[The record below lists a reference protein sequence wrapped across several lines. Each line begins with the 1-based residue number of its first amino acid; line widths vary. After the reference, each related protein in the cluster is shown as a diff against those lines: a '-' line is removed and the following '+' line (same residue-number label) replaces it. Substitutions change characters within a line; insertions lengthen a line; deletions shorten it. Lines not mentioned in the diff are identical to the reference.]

1 MREPTLLA
9 AGNTGAVFHRVPLMP
24 LPERA
29 SPTTYRK
36 QKQRRVGCMNMT
48 YDEILEAARHLT
60 TAERAR
66 LRSDLT
72 KLDLA
77 DRRGSGAAMV
87 EYLRANPLDP
97 EFVDE
102 MERAI
107 EEGCEQVNDRLAR
120 RPSHLHRYQRR
131 DPGATSRPG
140 YPLPAGRCGDIHFG
154 HHGR

>member
-1 MREPTLLA
+1 
-9 AGNTGAVFHRVPLMP
+9 
-24 LPERA
+24 
-29 SPTTYRK
+29 
-36 QKQRRVGCMNMT
+36 MNMT
-48 YDEILEAARHLT
+48 YDEILEAARRLT

-66 LRSDLT
+66 LRSDIT

-107 EEGCEQVNDRLAR
+107 KEGCEQVNDRLA
-120 RPSHLHRYQRR
+120 
-131 DPGATSRPG
+131 
-140 YPLPAGRCGDIHFG
+140 
-154 HHGR
+154 

>member
-1 MREPTLLA
+1 
-9 AGNTGAVFHRVPLMP
+9 
-24 LPERA
+24 
-29 SPTTYRK
+29 
-36 QKQRRVGCMNMT
+36 MT
-48 YDEILEAARHLT
+48 YDEILEAARRLT

-77 DRRGSGAAMV
+77 ERRGNGAAIV

-107 EEGCEQVNDRLAR
+107 EEGCEQVNDRLA
-120 RPSHLHRYQRR
+120 
-131 DPGATSRPG
+131 
-140 YPLPAGRCGDIHFG
+140 
-154 HHGR
+154 

>member
-1 MREPTLLA
+1 
-9 AGNTGAVFHRVPLMP
+9 
-24 LPERA
+24 
-29 SPTTYRK
+29 
-36 QKQRRVGCMNMT
+36 MNMT
-48 YDEILEAARHLT
+48 YDEILEAARRLT

-107 EEGCEQVNDRLAR
+107 EEGCEQVNDRLA
-120 RPSHLHRYQRR
+120 
-131 DPGATSRPG
+131 
-140 YPLPAGRCGDIHFG
+140 
-154 HHGR
+154 

>member
-1 MREPTLLA
+1 
-9 AGNTGAVFHRVPLMP
+9 
-24 LPERA
+24 
-29 SPTTYRK
+29 
-36 QKQRRVGCMNMT
+36 MNMT
-48 YDEILEAARHLT
+48 YDEILEAARRLT

-66 LRSDLT
+66 LRSDIT

-107 EEGCEQVNDRLAR
+107 EEGCEQVNDRLA
-120 RPSHLHRYQRR
+120 
-131 DPGATSRPG
+131 
-140 YPLPAGRCGDIHFG
+140 
-154 HHGR
+154 

>member
-1 MREPTLLA
+1 M
-9 AGNTGAVFHRVPLMP
+9 
-24 LPERA
+24 
-29 SPTTYRK
+29 S
-36 QKQRRVGCMNMT
+36 MT
-48 YDEILEAARHLT
+48 YDEILEAARRLT

-77 DRRGSGAAMV
+77 ERRGSGAAIV

-107 EEGCEQVNDRLAR
+107 EEGCEQVNDRLA
-120 RPSHLHRYQRR
+120 
-131 DPGATSRPG
+131 
-140 YPLPAGRCGDIHFG
+140 
-154 HHGR
+154 

>member
-1 MREPTLLA
+1 
-9 AGNTGAVFHRVPLMP
+9 
-24 LPERA
+24 
-29 SPTTYRK
+29 
-36 QKQRRVGCMNMT
+36 MT
-48 YDEILEAARHLT
+48 YDEILEAARRLT

-77 DRRGSGAAMV
+77 ERRGSGAAIV

-107 EEGCEQVNDRLAR
+107 EEGCEQVNDRLA
-120 RPSHLHRYQRR
+120 
-131 DPGATSRPG
+131 
-140 YPLPAGRCGDIHFG
+140 
-154 HHGR
+154 

>member
-1 MREPTLLA
+1 
-9 AGNTGAVFHRVPLMP
+9 
-24 LPERA
+24 
-29 SPTTYRK
+29 
-36 QKQRRVGCMNMT
+36 MNMT
-48 YDEILEAARHLT
+48 YDEILEAVRGLT

-107 EEGCEQVNDRLAR
+107 KEGCEQVNDRLA
-120 RPSHLHRYQRR
+120 
-131 DPGATSRPG
+131 
-140 YPLPAGRCGDIHFG
+140 
-154 HHGR
+154 